1 MTALDLGLR
10 ILVLLSPV
18 LLAALAWACARLA
31 QFITA
36 HVKNAYLKNALV
48 RLDDAVF
55 SAVKELEQTLV
66 AEVKASSGDG
76 KLSAADRD
84 RIKRAAMDKVKSY
97 LGMKGIAEIATI
109 LGLSPEALDGVI
121 GTRIEAAVHDVRAA
135 TAAIAA
141 KAPAPAAAA
150 PAGGSPLPLA
160 PSPAT

>member
-18 LLAALAWACARLA
+18 LLAALAWASARLA

-36 HVKNAYLKNALV
+36 HVKSAYLKNALV

-141 KAPAPAAAA
+141 KAPAPTTL
-150 PAGGSPLPLA
+150 AGGSALPLA
-160 PSPAT
+160 PSPAA

>member
-18 LLAALAWACARLA
+18 LLAALAWASARLA

-76 KLSAADRD
+76 KLSAADCD

-141 KAPAPAAAA
+141 KAPAPTAAA
-150 PAGGSPLPLA
+150 PAGGSQLPLA
-160 PSPAT
+160 PSPAA

>member
-10 ILVLLSPV
+10 ILVLFSPI
-18 LLAALAWACARLA
+18 LLAALAWASARLA
-31 QFITA
+31 QYITA
-36 HVKNAYLKNALV
+36 HVKNTYLKNALV

-141 KAPAPAAAA
+141 KAPAPTTL
-150 PAGGSPLPLA
+150 AGGSALPLA
-160 PSPAT
+160 PSPAA

>member
-10 ILVLLSPV
+10 ILVLFSPI
-18 LLAALAWACARLA
+18 LLAALAWASARLA

-150 PAGGSPLPLA
+150 PAGGSQLPLA
-160 PSPAT
+160 PSPAA